1 MSTKKREVIF
11 GPRVMGTKIRA
22 VEAREAARKAKRDA
36 DRAEAELW
44 SLRMEGYGGPGA
56 ALADNRPMR

>member
-1 MSTKKREVIF
+1 
-11 GPRVMGTKIRA
+11 MGTKIRA